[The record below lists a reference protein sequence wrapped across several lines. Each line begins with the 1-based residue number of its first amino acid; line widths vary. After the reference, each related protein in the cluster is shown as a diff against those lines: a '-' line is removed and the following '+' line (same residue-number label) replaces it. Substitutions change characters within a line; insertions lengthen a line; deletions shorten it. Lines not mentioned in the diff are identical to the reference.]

1 MKIYERALELYYWAA
16 VWLMQAITFLRK
28 MKDYAACLWEDRD
41 YDEASLLRLM
51 SFKLS
56 RMEKEL
62 SVSELERSD
71 EINCIRMAANAL
83 DRLADADYENATS
96 TAALPVKAIGGEG
109 LRETQDLFLDSY
121 KATQMQKQLDRD
133 EAFDTIKDNYMRW
146 WG

>member
-96 TAALPVKAIGGEG
+96 TAAL
-109 LRETQDLFLDSY
+109 
-121 KATQMQKQLDRD
+121 
-133 EAFDTIKDNYMRW
+133 
-146 WG
+146 